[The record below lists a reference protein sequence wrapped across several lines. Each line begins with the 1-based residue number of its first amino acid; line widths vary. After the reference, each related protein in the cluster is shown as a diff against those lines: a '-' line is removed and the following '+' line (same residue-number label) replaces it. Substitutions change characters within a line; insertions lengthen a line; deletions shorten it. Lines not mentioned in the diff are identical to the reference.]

1 MLYYMK
7 GDNMKGTLYFVLLSM
22 LITGCSKYQTPI
34 TKRNQLMLLSKQDEL
49 EIGKKDFKRILKNC
63 KLSLDQEKLNMIN
76 EVGNTLSKVVK
87 EHKYQ
92 WEFVLV
98 ENKNINATCLPGGK
112 IIINTGLF
120 RVIDNKSQLAAVLA
134 HEMSHAIARHGNS
147 RISRA
152 KVINGFE
159 AAGTIATGLINPFL
173 IVPFII
179 AYETG
184 TKQGIILPKS
194 RLEER
199 EADIIGLNLMH
210 KAGYDLDEAV
220 ALLKNIRKVNKH
232 KRNLKN
238 STHLSYDK
246 RIKEIEKTIQKILT
260 KSKINHH
267 L

>member
-7 GDNMKGTLYFVLLSM
+7 GVNMKGTLYFVLLSM
-22 LITGCSKYQTPI
+22 IVTGCSKYQTPI

-49 EIGKKDFKRILKNC
+49 EIGKKDFKRILSNC
-63 KLSLDQEKLNMIN
+63 KLSLDQEKLDMLD
-76 EVGNTLSKVVK
+76 EVGHTLSNIAK
-87 EHKYQ
+87 EHNYH

-98 ENKNINATCLPGGK
+98 ENKNINATCLPDGK
-112 IIINTGLF
+112 IIITTGLF
-120 RVIDNKSQLAAVLA
+120 KVIDNKSQLAAVLA

-184 TKQGIILPKS
+184 TKHGIILPKS
-194 RLEER
+194 RLEEK

-210 KAGYDLDEAV
+210 KAGYDLNETV
-220 ALLKNIRKVNKH
+220 ALLKNIREVNVH

-246 RIKEIEKTIQKILT
+246 RIKEIEKSIKKIESNNKTISSL
-260 KSKINHH
+260 
-267 L
+267 